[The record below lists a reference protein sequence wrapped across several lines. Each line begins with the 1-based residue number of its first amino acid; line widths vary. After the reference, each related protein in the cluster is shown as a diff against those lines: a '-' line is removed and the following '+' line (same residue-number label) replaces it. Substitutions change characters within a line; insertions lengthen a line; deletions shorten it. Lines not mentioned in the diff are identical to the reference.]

1 MRRLTVFNHVSLDGY
16 FVDANGSMRWAKVA
30 DDSEWNEFVSENA
43 KGGGTLLF
51 GRVTYDLMNSY
62 WPTPMAHEHMP
73 AVAER
78 MNSAPKV
85 VFSRTMENATW
96 NNTTLVKGDIAEQI
110 RKMKKESG
118 EGMVIMGS
126 GSIIAQ
132 LAPEGV
138 IDEYQV
144 VVNPIVLGAG
154 RTMFEGVK
162 NLMGLKQKTAR
173 VFKNGNVYLCYE
185 PES

>member
-1 MRRLTVFNHVSLDGY
+1 
-16 FVDANGSMRWAKVA
+16 
-30 DDSEWNEFVSENA
+30 
-43 KGGGTLLF
+43 
-51 GRVTYDLMNSY
+51 
-62 WPTPMAHEHMP
+62 MAHDHAP
-73 AVAER
+73 QVAER

-85 VFSRTMENATW
+85 VFSQTMEKATW
-96 NNTTLVKGDIAEQI
+96 NNTTLIKGDIVEQI

-144 VVNPIVLGAG
+144 IVNPVVLGAG

-162 NLMGLKQKTAR
+162 NLIGLKQKTAR